1 MSQWEDSLLTSADGK
16 RQCTVVMFG
25 LFSAEQAAEAD
36 AHFYANLKQDVEVE
50 SKKAGEVEK
59 VTVFEGSERGVAAVR
74 FKQADDAEKCVAMMN
89 ERQFGA
95 SQVTAE
101 LFDGVSDYRVKPK
114 LADEAAGAS
123 AGGATESIEE
133 QEKKLDDF
141 ADWLEADST
150 DEEFE
155 AVEED

>member
-1 MSQWEDSLLTSADGK
+1 M
-16 RQCTVVMFG
+16 
-25 LFSAEQAAEAD
+25 
-36 AHFYANLKQDVEVE
+36 E
-50 SKKAGEVEK
+50 SKKAGEIEK
-59 VTVFEGSERGVAAVR
+59 VTIFEGSERGVAAVR

-101 LFDGVSDYRVKPK
+101 LYDGVSDYRVKPK
-114 LADEAAGAS
+114 LVEEQGGAAGA
-123 AGGATESIEE
+123 GAAESLEE

-150 DEEFE
+150 DEELE
-155 AVEED
+155 GAAED